1 MTLPVNIE
9 KQIIELCGRYNLEV
23 ETTLNYI
30 NSLIGNIEGY
40 LIKDSGQGFLIYIHS
55 RSLLYLFTITQYN
68 LDCKIFP
75 LKNIIGIDTLI
86 ENNLIKIGINFSPDI
101 LLEIDLDPDEFHKWT
116 SILKSIKKYID

>member
-55 RSLLYLFTITQYN
+55 RSLLYLITITQYY

-75 LKNIIGIDTLI
+75 LKNIIGIGTLI